1 MKITY
6 LEHSGFTIEH
16 EDVVMIFDYYKG
28 RLPDMPAEKKVYV
41 IGKIEGEKIDVAFLP
56 LDLRQEEQFFWGM
69 DYFMRHTDTRHVF
82 PMHMWGR
89 YEAYE
94 RLMERPESEGYRQ
107 KVMHITRTQQVFEL
121 EERKE

>member
-1 MKITY
+1 MMRRNY
-6 LEHSGFTIEH
+6 QYE
-16 EDVVMIFDYYKG
+16 
-28 RLPDMPAEKKVYV
+28 